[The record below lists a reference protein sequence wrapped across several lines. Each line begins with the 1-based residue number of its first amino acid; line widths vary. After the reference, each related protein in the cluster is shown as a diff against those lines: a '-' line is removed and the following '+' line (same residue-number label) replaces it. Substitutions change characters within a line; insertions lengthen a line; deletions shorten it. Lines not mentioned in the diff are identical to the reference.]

1 MVSWKKVL
9 YVLEVDFFIYV
20 YVYIYLIYIFNSN
33 CIWIVFNKF
42 FGIVI
47 EYLLLFISIIGF
59 VFIGGGSD
67 WYYGVWIFMMCFL
80 IVIFL

>member
-1 MVSWKKVL
+1 M
-9 YVLEVDFFIYV
+9 
-20 YVYIYLIYIFNSN
+20 YL
-33 CIWIVFNKF
+33 KF

-47 EYLLLFISIIGF
+47 EDLLFFINIIGF